1 MFSTTVRVYLRQQP
15 PVALPNVSIC
25 LFDRDETN
33 PDDPLGMAVT
43 DSDGQATIYYSLWQC
58 ADDEDIPGTIDA
70 LPELY
75 VAVYDAHGNVVHST
89 RANAKLNLHIPLI
102 EVGIAPEIAL
112 ARGLISEC
120 APEY

>member
-1 MFSTTVRVYLRQQP
+1 MFSTTVRVFLRQQP
-15 PVALPNVSIC
+15 PVALPNVPIC

-43 DSDGQATIYYSLWQC
+43 DSDGQATIYYSLSQC

-75 VAVYDAHGNVVHST
+75 VAVYDAQGNIVLST
-89 RANAKLNLHIPLI
+89 RANAKLNLHLPLI
-102 EVGIAPEIAL
+102 EVSIAPELAI
-112 ARGLISEC
+112 ARGLHN
-120 APEY
+120 ALPT

>member
-1 MFSTTVRVYLRQQP
+1 MFSTTVRVFLRQQP
-15 PVALPNVSIC
+15 PLPLTNVTVC

-43 DSDGQATIYYSLWQC
+43 DGDGQATIYYSLWQC
-58 ADDEDIPGTIDA
+58 ADDEDIPGTTAA

-75 VAVYDAHGNVVHST
+75 VVVYDAEGNIVLST
-89 RANAKLNLHIPLI
+89 RANAKRNLHIPLI

-112 ARGLISEC
+112 ARGLVSHIH
-120 APEY
+120 A